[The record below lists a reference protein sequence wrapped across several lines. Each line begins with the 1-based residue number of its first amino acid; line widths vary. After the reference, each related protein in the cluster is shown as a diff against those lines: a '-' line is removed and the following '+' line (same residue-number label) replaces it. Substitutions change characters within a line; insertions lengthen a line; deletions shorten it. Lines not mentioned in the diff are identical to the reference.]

1 MHFTSI
7 NHKALAETESEFAQA
22 AAVAVDVA
30 AAIVVDLFETFAAAA
45 ALLLRSISASAFA
58 FTFIT
63 STSMTRSLLWS
74 KAKLEARQHGTWSW
88 LLQCLL
94 SFSSTHSHT
103 HTHGT
108 HNKTEHRQT
117 TADRRTVSAS
127 SGYISMSTKVK
138 SNTAA
143 RRGELPLHIH
153 GPYVG
158 LLELRCVSGITFSF
172 IRVDLKLGKQNPVF
186 WTQSQY

>member
-7 NHKALAETESEFAQA
+7 KHKALAETESEFAQV

-30 AAIVVDLFETFAAAA
+30 AAVVVDLFETFAAAA

-63 STSMTRSLLWS
+63 SNSMTRSLLWS

-103 HTHGT
+103 YTHTGH
-108 HNKTEHRQT
+108 T
-117 TADRRTVSAS
+117 T
-127 SGYISMSTKVK
+127 
-138 SNTAA
+138 
-143 RRGELPLHIH
+143 
-153 GPYVG
+153 
-158 LLELRCVSGITFSF
+158 
-172 IRVDLKLGKQNPVF
+172 KQNTDKRQQTDALCPPLAGTFQCQLRLKVIQLPDGGSCHC
-186 WTQSQY
+186 TYTGRT